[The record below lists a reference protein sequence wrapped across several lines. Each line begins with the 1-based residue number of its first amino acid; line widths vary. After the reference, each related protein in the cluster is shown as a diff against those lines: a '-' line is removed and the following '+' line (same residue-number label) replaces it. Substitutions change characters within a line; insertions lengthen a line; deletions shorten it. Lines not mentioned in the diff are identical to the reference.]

1 MVTEGL
7 KARCEQVFGSVHF
20 VQGYAMTETW
30 PFSGMRCLEGHLH
43 FEASQG
49 LLEVLNPT
57 TGAPVQP
64 GEVGSI
70 VATPFPP
77 YRDASVVLRYDTQDM
92 VRTLR
97 EPATC
102 NLRTLPATSDLLGKR
117 ALSVHHDNGWTFPR
131 DILEALEAVDAVPL
145 PARCGF
151 WAVPGG
157 VAVDV
162 VVRADTHVV
171 RHTLEECLEERG
183 VPLRALHLRQ
193 SLASR
198 GAPCLCAATCARRHS
213 PLSTP
218 RSVDA
223 RAVSARR
230 RGGMAPARMA
240 RGRSPEGG

>member
-7 KARCEQVFGSVHF
+7 KARCEQVFGPVHF

-64 GEVGSI
+64 DEVGSI

-171 RHTLEECLEERG
+171 RHTLEERLEERG
-183 VPLRALHLRQ
+183 VPLRALHLLTEPRLPRCALPLRCDLRET
-193 SLASR
+193 SF
-198 GAPCLCAATCARRHS
+198 APEHTQKVW
-213 PLSTP
+213 T
-218 RSVDA
+218 
-223 RAVSARR
+223 
-230 RGGMAPARMA
+230 
-240 RGRSPEGG
+240 RGR